1 MRYLSKL
8 KPATDGRDTEAR
20 LLMQIFIVPDLVAA
34 LMAEVSWCTSKDNR
48 DITLAFQ
55 RDNIKRKNIFSHF
68 FLILRVA

>member
-1 MRYLSKL
+1 
-8 KPATDGRDTEAR
+8 
-20 LLMQIFIVPDLVAA
+20 MQIFIVPDLVAA